1 MLLCQKFCNSAPL
14 IFKYGRHQVW
24 RPFFLNHFPSLQLL
38 IESFVIN
45 PIYRVLFLTTAVFF
59 AGCGG
64 ASVVTNPAPVE
75 VTFNVKR
82 SGAPV
87 TDLTFNLQP
96 IAEGGQALGPIENGV
111 AKLSVMPGT
120 YTYYV
125 TAGKAEAA
133 FNAIPE
139 AYRGGARDRKLE
151 ISSGSTID
159 IALD

>member
-1 MLLCQKFCNSAPL
+1 MR
-14 IFKYGRHQVW
+14 GRHRVW
-24 RPFFLNHFPSLQLL
+24 RPFFLIISQVSNFP
-38 IESFVIN
+38 IESFVIK
-45 PIYRVLFLTTAVFF
+45 PISHVLFLTTAVFF

-64 ASVVTNPAPVE
+64 ATVVTNPAPVE

-82 SGAPV
+82 AGTPL

-96 IAEGGQALGPIENGV
+96 IAEGGQSLGPIENGV

-125 TAGKAEAA
+125 TEGKSETA

-139 AYRGGARDRKLE
+139 AFRGGAMDRKLE